1 MIVGLGIETVDV
13 SRFEASLDRFG
24 DRLRRRL
31 FTARECA
38 YAAARS
44 RGAESLAVR
53 FAAKR
58 AARQALGKPGLPWRD
73 LEIVREGRSA
83 PTLCLHGAAAEAAR
97 GYDRV
102 IVRALDKA
110 LPELEGPFDTI
121 CCYDVLE
128 HVLDPWSALA
138 ELRLRLS
145 NGGHLHVSVPNAR
158 HFSLARDLLI
168 RGSFRYADSGHRD
181 VTHLRWFT
189 SDDLEAA
196 LRGAGF
202 QVISRGHPPV
212 RPAARLL
219 EWLTRGLS
227 SELLVYQISALA
239 APDPRATA

>member
-1 MIVGLGIETVDV
+1 M
-13 SRFEASLDRFG
+13 
-24 DRLRRRL
+24 
-31 FTARECA
+31 
-38 YAAARS
+38 
-44 RGAESLAVR
+44 
-53 FAAKR
+53 
-58 AARQALGKPGLPWRD
+58 
-73 LEIVREGRSA
+73 
-83 PTLCLHGAAAEAAR
+83 
-97 GYDRV
+97 
-102 IVRALDKA
+102 
-110 LPELEGPFDTI
+110 
-121 CCYDVLE
+121 
-128 HVLDPWSALA
+128 
-138 ELRLRLS
+138 
-145 NGGHLHVSVPNAR
+145 PNAR